1 MIRYPKFKYYLF
13 VFDIF
18 IFMLSFFTT
27 AFILKFK
34 HGLTFSQIFVP
45 DQITILFAL
54 GSIGIFL
61 FIFQYNSLYKIN
73 IILTRAA
80 HLTAIIHSI
89 FYGFIT
95 IIVISFLVKSSWITD
110 SRLTLLTFTMI
121 LLVFSYILRVE
132 IYRRLYIG
140 LKNKQFKR
148 NLILVGGGKAGQL
161 LATRLLFE
169 NAIGVNI
176 IGFIDDNKKI
186 GTPIVGNKTV
196 IGNVAQLPF
205 LVDKYDVDEILIV
218 IDNISYERLLEI
230 LDTCKSLD
238 LNVRLASELFDVVV
252 KKVSTEKYADFPVVD
267 VSPRINNAVN
277 IFMKRFFDLMS
288 AGLGIVFLSPVF
300 LSIAFLIKLS
310 SKGPI
315 LFYQTRI
322 GKNGSKFQMYKF
334 RSMFVSKD
342 DDDERKKMMIEF
354 MNKDGDDI
362 SGQKVINA
370 KRVTKI
376 GQIIRK
382 TSLDELPQLF
392 NVIRGEM
399 SLVGPRPCLPYEYEN
414 YADWQKRRLSVIPGC
429 TGVWQ
434 VAGRSNVSFKDS
446 VVLDLYYI
454 NNMSPWLDLQILF
467 KTIPV
472 ILFARGGK

>member
-1 MIRYPKFKYYLF
+1 MIKFPKFKYYLF
-13 VFDIF
+13 IFDIL
-18 IFMLSFFTT
+18 IFLLSFFTT
-27 AFILKFK
+27 AIILKFK
-34 HGLTFSQIFVP
+34 SGLTFSQILIP
-45 DQITILFAL
+45 DSITILFAVF
-54 GSIGIFL
+54 SIAIFL
-61 FIFQYNSLYKIN
+61 FIYQYNSLYKIN

-95 IIVISFLVKSSWITD
+95 IIVISFLIKSAWITD
-110 SRLTLLTFTMI
+110 SRLTLLTFTII
-121 LLVFSYILRVE
+121 LLLFSYVLRVE

-161 LATRLLFE
+161 LATRLIFE
-169 NAIGVNI
+169 NAIGINI
-176 IGFIDDNKKI
+176 LGFIDDNKKI
-186 GTPIVGNKTV
+186 GTPIVGNKSI
-196 IGNVAQLPF
+196 IGNVAQIPF
-205 LVDKYDVDEILIV
+205 LVDKHEVDEILIV
-218 IDNISYERLLEI
+218 IDNITYERLLEI

-238 LNVRLASELFDVVV
+238 VSVRLASELFDVVV

-267 VSPRINNAVN
+267 VSPRINNTVN
-277 IFMKRFFDLMS
+277 ILMKRFFDILS
-288 AGLGIVFLSPVF
+288 AGLGVVFLSPIF
-300 LSIAFLIKLS
+300 LSIAILIKLS

-322 GKNGSKFQMYKF
+322 GKNGQSFQMYKF
-334 RSMFVSKD
+334 RSMFVGKGE
-342 DDDERKKMMIEF
+342 DEERVKMMIEF
-354 MNKDGDDI
+354 MKKETEDGVVE
-362 SGQKVINA
+362 KVINA
-370 KRVTKI
+370 KRVTRI

-392 NVIRGEM
+392 NVIRGDM

-414 YADWQKRRLSVIPGC
+414 YAEWQKRRLSVIPGC

-454 NNMSPWLDLQILF
+454 NNMSPWLDMQILL
-467 KTIPV
+467 KTFPV

>member
-1 MIRYPKFKYYLF
+1 MG
-13 VFDIF
+13 
-18 IFMLSFFTT
+18 T
-27 AFILKFK
+27 FILTAYILRS
-34 HGLTFSQIFVP
+34 HQNLSLYQIIYP
-45 DQITILFAL
+45 DLRTILFAAL
-54 GSIGIFL
+54 AICIFL
-61 FIFQYNSLYKIN
+61 FIYQYNSLYKIN

-95 IIVISFLVKSSWITD
+95 IIVISFLIKSTWITD
-110 SRLTLLTFTMI
+110 SRLALLTFVI
-121 LLVFSYILRVE
+121 VLVLLSYILRVE
-132 IYRRLYIG
+132 IYRRLYIV

-161 LATRLLFE
+161 LATRLIFE
-169 NAIGVNI
+169 NVIGVNI
-176 IGFIDDNKKI
+176 VGFVDDNKKI
-186 GTPIVGNKTV
+186 GTPIVANKSV
-196 IGNVAQLPF
+196 VGNVAQIPS
-205 LVDKYDVDEILIV
+205 LVGEYDVDEILVV

-230 LDTCKSLD
+230 LDSCKSLD
-238 LNVRLASELFDVVV
+238 VNVRLASELFDVVV
-252 KKVSTEKYADFPVVD
+252 KKVSTEKYANFPVVD
-267 VSPRINNAVN
+267 VSPRINNTIN
-277 IFMKRFFDLMS
+277 LFMKRFFDIVA
-288 AGLGIVFLSPVF
+288 AGLGIIFLSPIF
-300 LSIAFLIKLS
+300 LTIAFFIKFS

-315 LFYQTRI
+315 LFYQTRV
-322 GKNGSKFQMYKF
+322 GKNGRSFQMFKF
-334 RSMFVSKD
+334 RSMYVNKGED
-342 DDDERKKMMIEF
+342 EERKQMMIDF
-354 MNKDGDDI
+354 MKKEANT
-362 SGQKVINA
+362 SAGQKIINE

-392 NVIRGEM
+392 NVVRGEM

-414 YADWQKRRLSVIPGC
+414 YAEWQKRRLSVIPGC

-454 NNMSPWLDLQILF
+454 NNMSPWLDMQILF

>member
-1 MIRYPKFKYYLF
+1 MIRFPKFKYYLF
-13 VFDIF
+13 VFDIL
-18 IFMLSFFTT
+18 IFLLAFFTT
-27 AFILKFK
+27 ALLLKST
-34 HGLTFSQIFVP
+34 HGLTLSQIFLP
-45 DQITILFAL
+45 DLKTSILAL
-54 GSIGIFL
+54 GSISIFL
-61 FIFQYNSLYKIN
+61 FIYQYNSLYKIN
-73 IILTRAA
+73 TILARAA

-95 IIVISFLVKSSWITD
+95 IIFVSFLIKSAWITD
-110 SRLTLLTFTMI
+110 SRLTLLTFI
-121 LLVFSYILRVE
+121 IVLLFFSYILRVE
-132 IYRRLYIG
+132 IYRRLYIIM
-140 LKNKQFKR
+140 KNKQFSR
-148 NLILVGGGKAGQL
+148 NVILVGGGKAGQL
-161 LATRLLFE
+161 LATRLIFE
-169 NAIGVNI
+169 NSIGINI
-176 IGFIDDNKKI
+176 IGFVDDNKKI

-196 IGNVAQLPF
+196 IGNVAQIPF
-205 LVDKYDVDEILIV
+205 VIQKYDVDEILIV

-238 LNVRLASELFDVVV
+238 VNVRLASELFDVVV

-267 VSPRINNAVN
+267 VSPRINNTIN
-277 IFMKRFFDLMS
+277 LFMKRFVDILA
-288 AGLGIVFLSPVF
+288 AGLGLVFLSPIF
-300 LSIAFLIKLS
+300 LTIAFFIKIS

-315 LFYQTRI
+315 LFYQTRV
-322 GKNGSKFQMYKF
+322 GKSGRTFQMFKF
-334 RSMFVSKD
+334 RSMYLSKD
-342 DDDERKKMMIEF
+342 EDEARKKMMIEF
-354 MNKDGDDI
+354 MTKHANDE
-362 SGQKVINA
+362 SGQKIINE

-392 NVIRGEM
+392 NVVRGEM

-414 YADWQKRRLSVIPGC
+414 YAEWQKRRLSVIPGC